1 MSIMQS
7 KRAMLWTGALTLV
20 CALLIG
26 WFALQSDAGETAS
39 QYPNDK
45 ANHHPKD
52 GDGPSQ

>member
-1 MSIMQS
+1 VSIMQS
-7 KRAMLWTGALTLV
+7 KRAMLWTSALTMV

-26 WFALQSDAGETAS
+26 WFTLQSDAGETAS